1 MENKVL
7 VDVQSKSH
15 DLIIV
20 KKNKKLIALSF
31 CALTQVQRLCLFQW
45 KVGCLL
51 LWVMFLCVV
60 SSQHFTVVNPDF
72 FLKFILL
79 NIYWLIVGIK
89 FFAGE
94 QAHDYFDANISEQ
107 SNKNIYGLRLN

>member
-1 MENKVL
+1 MLMENKVL

-45 KVGCLL
+45 KVRCLL
-51 LWVMFLCVV
+51 L
-60 SSQHFTVVNPDF
+60 
-72 FLKFILL
+72 
-79 NIYWLIVGIK
+79 
-89 FFAGE
+89 
-94 QAHDYFDANISEQ
+94 
-107 SNKNIYGLRLN
+107 